1 MVVVVVLLVQ
11 EVHRSAFNAA
21 LSASTACV
29 HAKMMTVDK
38 YNRIVGCI
46 RKMEAGSTALQLK
59 ADGYPQAHQ
68 WGKKYKI
75 VDIGGFPTL
84 LQQCKTSVCKEVLH
98 TDTLFD
104 ALTSLHGSD
113 HAKGRSLFHRVSE
126 KYANVTLA
134 ICKIYAST
142 CPQVILTFVI
152 FRSVRFFYSFCCF
165 SQAYLL
171 PLN

>member
-68 WGKKYKI
+68 WEKKYKI

-84 LQQCKTSVCKEVLH
+84 LQQCKKSVCKEVLH
-98 TDTLFD
+98 
-104 ALTSLHGSD
+104 SD
-113 HAKGRSLFHRVSE
+113 HAKGRSLFHCVSE

-142 CPQVILTFVI
+142 CP
-152 FRSVRFFYSFCCF
+152 
-165 SQAYLL
+165 
-171 PLN
+171 